1 MRRFIHFISISIL
14 LVSCEDVIDLDLDTA
29 EKELVIDARI
39 DWQKGESI
47 AYPVVDLS
55 YTTSYF
61 GKENSPAI
69 ADATITLKTASTTH
83 TLTLWDGT
91 STLTSEIGTLKGGSR
106 YVLASGITPK
116 IGETYEL
123 SIKVNNKEYH
133 AKAKMLEAPVI
144 DPKRIVQKEN
154 SGLAGDQIELKVYF
168 DGIDDK
174 VANAYLVHL
183 ENPQD
188 TKQNRYGTLDNNYIA
203 NNKFYF
209 TTFAVFSDLKA
220 GDKVDF
226 TLYRISPEYKEY
238 IDFVLRDIRGGGSFT
253 IPARFH
259 GNIINTANP
268 KDNPLGAFRVS
279 QYSKLTYTIK

>member
-1 MRRFIHFISISIL
+1 MRRFIYFISISTL
-14 LVSCEDVIDLDLDTA
+14 LLSCEDVIDLDLDTA

-123 SIKVNNKEYH
+123 SINVNNQEYR
-133 AKAKMLEAPVI
+133 A
-144 DPKRIVQKEN
+144 
-154 SGLAGDQIELKVYF
+154 
-168 DGIDDK
+168 
-174 VANAYLVHL
+174 
-183 ENPQD
+183 
-188 TKQNRYGTLDNNYIA
+188 
-203 NNKFYF
+203 
-209 TTFAVFSDLKA
+209 
-220 GDKVDF
+220 
-226 TLYRISPEYKEY
+226 
-238 IDFVLRDIRGGGSFT
+238 
-253 IPARFH
+253 
-259 GNIINTANP
+259 
-268 KDNPLGAFRVS
+268 
-279 QYSKLTYTIK
+279 